1 MLGGRLVVA
10 GEVVGTGVLA
20 AGAAGEARRLL
31 QRRRVRS
38 RLRSGTPRRSAAARG
53 GLLVTVGQSAER
65 LARWLGGPTEVWSQ
79 GDRHGRVRTRPPG
92 SGSPADRLDP
102 AERSRLRW
110 RGAAVLAGLAAVP
123 ASPPAAVL
131 LVVAAWWAP
140 SRLARRRADRATAE
154 LVRDL
159 PLAVELLAVAAHA
172 GLTVAGALAA
182 VAPHVDGVLGRS
194 LGHAAGAAGRG
205 QRLAA
210 ALAELADDLGAPVR
224 PLAAV
229 LTAATRDGDPLAP
242 ALDRLAESLRRARQH
257 RAEVA
262 ARRLSVQLLPPLV
275 LCVLPAF
282 ALLTVVPLLL
292 GSLHS
297 LPR

>member
-1 MLGGRLVVA
+1 VVA
-10 GEVVGTGVLA
+10 GEVVGTGALA

-38 RLRSGTPRRSAAARG
+38 RLRSAAPRRSAVPQR
-53 GLLVTVGQSAER
+53 GLLIAVGRLAER
-65 LARWLGGPTEVWSQ
+65 VVRWLGDAPPAAADPTAP
-79 GDRHGRVRTRPPG
+79 GACTRQ
-92 SGSPADRLDP
+92 
-102 AERSRLRW
+102 RW
-110 RGAAVLAGLAAVP
+110 RGTVVLLGLATAS

-140 SRLARRRADRATAE
+140 LRLARHRADRARAE

-182 VAPHVDGVLGRS
+182 VAPHVGGALGRS

-210 ALAELADDLGAPVR
+210 ALAELGDDLGAPVR

-229 LTAATRDGDPLAP
+229 LTAAARDGDPLAP
-242 ALDRLAESLRRARQH
+242 ALDRLAESLGRARQH

>member
-10 GEVVGTGVLA
+10 GEVVGTGALA
-20 AGAAGEARRLL
+20 AGAAGEARWLL

-38 RLRSGTPRRSAAARG
+38 RLRSVAPRRSAPPWG
-53 GLLVTVGQSAER
+53 GLLVEVGRLAER
-65 LARWLGGPTEVWSQ
+65 AVRWLGDAPPAAADPVAP
-79 GDRHGRVRTRPPG
+79 GDHT
-92 SGSPADRLDP
+92 
-102 AERSRLRW
+102 RLRW
-110 RGAAVLAGLAAVP
+110 RGAAVLVGLASAPV
-123 ASPPAAVL
+123 SPPAAAL

-140 SRLARRRADRATAE
+140 LRLARRRADRATAE
-154 LVRDL
+154 LLRDL

-182 VAPHVDGVLGRS
+182 VAPHVDGALGWS
-194 LGHAAGAAGRG
+194 LGHAADAAGRG

-229 LTAATRDGDPLAP
+229 LTAAARDGDPLAP
-242 ALDRLAESLRRARQH
+242 ALDRLAESLRRARRH

-292 GSLHS
+292 GSLHA

>member
-1 MLGGRLVVA
+1 VLGGRLVVA
-10 GEVVGTGVLA
+10 GEVVGTGALA

-38 RLRSGTPRRSAAARG
+38 RLRSATPRRSAAARDG
-53 GLLVTVGQSAER
+53 PLVAVGHAAER
-65 LARWLGGPTEVWSQ
+65 LARWLGGTPHA
-79 GDRHGRVRTRPPG
+79 G
-92 SGSPADRLDP
+92 ADRVDP

-110 RGAAVLAGLAAVP
+110 RGAAVLAGLAAAP

-131 LVVAAWWAP
+131 LVVTAWWAP
-140 SRLARRRADRATAE
+140 LRLARRRAERATAE

-182 VAPHVDGVLGRS
+182 VAPHVEGDLGRS

-210 ALAELADDLGAPVR
+210 ALAELADDLGPPVR

-229 LTAATRDGDPLAP
+229 LTAAARDGDPLAP
-242 ALDRLAESLRRARQH
+242 ALDRLAESLRRARRH

-262 ARRLSVQLLPPLV
+262 ARRLSVQLLLPLV

>member
-1 MLGGRLVVA
+1 MLGGRLVGA
-10 GEVVGTGVLA
+10 GEVVGTGALA

-38 RLRSGTPRRSAAARG
+38 RLRAATARRSPAPPG
-53 GLLVTVGQSAER
+53 GLLVTVGR
-65 LARWLGGPTEVWSQ
+65 LAEQAVRWLGDAPVA
-79 GDRHGRVRTRPPG
+79 P
-92 SGSPADRLDP
+92 DP
-102 AERSRLRW
+102 AAPGERTRLRW
-110 RGAAVLAGLAAVP
+110 RGTAVLVGLAAVP

-131 LVVAAWWAP
+131 LVVVAWWAP

-182 VAPHVDGVLGRS
+182 VAPHVDGALGRS

-210 ALAELADDLGAPVR
+210 ALADLADDVGPPVR

-229 LTAATRDGDPLAP
+229 LTAAARDGDPLAP